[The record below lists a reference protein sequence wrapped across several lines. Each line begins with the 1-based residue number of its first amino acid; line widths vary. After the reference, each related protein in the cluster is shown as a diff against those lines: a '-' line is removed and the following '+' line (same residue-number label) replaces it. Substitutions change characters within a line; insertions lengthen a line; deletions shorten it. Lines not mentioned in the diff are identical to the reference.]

1 MELNTIDKVALGFLW
16 SRIKKKIKEIRQM
29 EDQKPWYLSKT
40 VIAGLVTL
48 GIGIVG
54 LLGVVGAEAEK
65 GAMVE
70 AIVQI
75 ATGVAG
81 VVAIIGR
88 LTATRQITK

>member
-1 MELNTIDKVALGFLW
+1 
-16 SRIKKKIKEIRQM
+16 M

-54 LLGVVGAEAEK
+54 LLGVAGAEAEK

-70 AIVQI
+70 SIVQI
-75 ATGVAG
+75 ATGIAG
-81 VVAIIGR
+81 IVAIVGR
-88 LTATRQITK
+88 MTATKKITK